1 VRASHARVAAA
12 AAAALAAG
20 ALCAGCG
27 ETAKSVDVRQFS
39 ANTADVIAQLHG
51 DLASAAA
58 VGDLR
63 DARRAL
69 RHPSD
74 LYPLLM
80 AFADLGGCD
89 AMRRNAGNGGP
100 RFGRVEATLRSAC
113 RFLER
118 GSRLFTTAATRS
130 DAAALLAAARTTALA
145 SPLLYRAEAE
155 LVAAGGRGP

>member
-20 ALCAGCG
+20 AFCTGCG
-27 ETAKSVDVRQFS
+27 ESAKPLNSRQFS
-39 ANTADVIAQLHG
+39 ANAAGVIYQLHG

-58 VGDLR
+58 VGDLG

-69 RHPSD
+69 SHPSD

-80 AFADLGGCD
+80 AFADLGGCN

-100 RFGRVEATLRSAC
+100 RFGRVEATLRAAC

-130 DAAALLAAARTTALA
+130 DAVVLLAAARTTALA

-155 LVAAGGRGP
+155 LVAATGRGP